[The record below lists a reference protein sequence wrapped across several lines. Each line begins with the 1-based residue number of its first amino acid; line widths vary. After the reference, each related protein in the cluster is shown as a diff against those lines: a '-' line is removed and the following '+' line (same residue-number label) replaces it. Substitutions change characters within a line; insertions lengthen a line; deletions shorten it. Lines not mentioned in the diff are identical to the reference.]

1 METRSADLLPSGTAT
16 VSSAL
21 IRGSSWAITS
31 LDAALPVSDLNL
43 MPLNRYGLWL
53 AVTTAAPVAFRS
65 MTVQDATCVSD
76 GRSNITAPTP
86 LAPRTSPTSLA
97 KSSHCK
103 RPPYPTPPTWF
114 LQPQPMYPAAPSAP

>member
-53 AVTTAAPVAFRS
+53 AGTTAAPVAFRS
-65 MTVQDATCVSD
+65 MTVHDATCGGE
-76 GRSNITAPTP
+76 GRSKIRGRPP
-86 LAPRTSPTSLA
+86 LAPKTSATVRA
-97 KSSHCK
+97 KSPDAQ
-103 RPPYPTPPTWF
+103 RE
-114 LQPQPMYPAAPSAP
+114 A